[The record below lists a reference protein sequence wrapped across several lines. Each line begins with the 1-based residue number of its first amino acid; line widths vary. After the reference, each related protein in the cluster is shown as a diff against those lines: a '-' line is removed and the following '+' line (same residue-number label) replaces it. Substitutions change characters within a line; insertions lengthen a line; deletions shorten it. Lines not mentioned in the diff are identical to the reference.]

1 MNANPFYLD
10 YPRRLLIFLFMYTAT
25 SKLYGFTLFQAQLSI
40 YPILHP
46 FSHLLAWFV
55 PLAELALVAL
65 LVLPATTR
73 LGLLGSLLLLTVF
86 TCYLTIMVSFFR
98 HLPCSCGGV
107 LRYMS
112 WRQHIFFN
120 LFFILCCIAGLK
132 IHNKNVQ
139 ATNHPLEAW
148 LSMLHFKRH

>member
-98 HLPCSCGGV
+98 HLPCSCGGGAAV
-107 LRYMS
+107 
-112 WRQHIFFN
+112 HE
-120 LFFILCCIAGLK
+120 
-132 IHNKNVQ
+132 
-139 ATNHPLEAW
+139 LEAAYIFQ
-148 LSMLHFKRH
+148 SFFYTMLHCRVKNT